1 MNAATLN
8 PSLWNATA
16 AFASMSSFAPFW
28 WFDHL
33 SSCPFHLKYTHSGLP
48 ALTPISLDILTSGLF
63 VIFDMVFLQ
72 SPHASKCVDM
82 ARLNAALCAGGI
94 LFIYDT

>member
-72 SPHASKCVDM
+72 SPPSSKCVDM
-82 ARLNAALCAGGI
+82 GRFKVKI
-94 LFIYDT
+94 LRRGNNFFFS